1 MIEARLEAI
10 ETKISFQEDLVEELN
25 KTIYEQD
32 KKLQQLEAVCLALAR
47 QIQSVAE
54 SANDNKSVNERPPHY

>member
-25 KTIYEQD
+25 KTVYEQD

>member
-1 MIEARLEAI
+1 MIEARLEMI
-10 ETKISFQEDLVEELN
+10 ETKISFQEDLLEELN